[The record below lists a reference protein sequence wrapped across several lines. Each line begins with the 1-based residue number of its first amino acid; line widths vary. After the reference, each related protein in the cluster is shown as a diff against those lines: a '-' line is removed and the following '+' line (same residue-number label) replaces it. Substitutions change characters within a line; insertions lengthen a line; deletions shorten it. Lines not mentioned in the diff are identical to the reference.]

1 MNEATIAKKVQEVEA
16 VNATIANAGSTLFVD
31 YLGLTV
37 AEVTEL
43 RVKLHAEN
51 CEMKVVKNNILRRA
65 TAEEGF
71 ASVESYLVGP
81 SAIITGTDEVTAAK
95 ILAKFI
101 KENKKGEILGAVL
114 EGKVLSADEAKQL
127 ASMPTKEELYAKIL
141 GSINSPASGIVY
153 SINGVMAA
161 LTRAIAAVRDQKSA

>member
-16 VNATIANAGSTLFVD
+16 VNACISAAGSTLFVD

-95 ILAKFI
+95 IVYDFAKGHEKLAVK
-101 KENKKGEILGAVL
+101 A
-114 EGKVLSADEAKQL
+114 
-127 ASMPTKEELYAKIL
+127 
-141 GSINSPASGIVY
+141 GIVDGQVTTE
-153 SINGVMAA
+153 SELKA
-161 LTRAIAAVRDQKSA
+161 LSQLPNKEGMLSMLLSCLQSPIRSFACAVKAVADQKQN